1 MNNETNVMGTLPETA
16 PVERSA
22 ESSLQ
27 QRRAQK
33 AAQPK
38 PQPTQAQPQQ
48 APLGL
53 DARTEAV
60 LRRLVR
66 READG
71 AVKRLLARHR
81 PQDIAAAMEHLTWQE
96 QRKLYR
102 SIDDK
107 DYAATLLTYLSE
119 GSIREITRDMSEE
132 AVVDLLERVEPDD
145 ATDIVGNLDYSL
157 RAKVIGELQDD
168 PTGEEVKTLLAW
180 PKESAGGIMS
190 TTVFTRPVGSSCGAA
205 IAELQANHEQ
215 FEAIYYV
222 YVTDERDQLV
232 GVCSLRN
239 LLTHSPRTS
248 LDQVMTKDPITV
260 SPTTDQ
266 EEVARIV
273 ARYDLVAVPVIDEK
287 RRILGIVTVDD
298 VVDVIREEA
307 AEDMML
313 MAGVSDPYRERS
325 LLRQAAYRAG
335 WLFATIAGGI
345 LASEIVGLYQDTL
358 RAMAV
363 LAGFVPV
370 IMGSG
375 GNVGI
380 QSATL
385 AVRGLATGKVQV
397 GGALSFI
404 VREARVG
411 LLLGVIFALVLGI
424 YGIARYPSEPV
435 VALSVSTSVLCAMSL
450 ATLVGASLPL
460 GLQRMGADPAVA
472 TGPFVTTGVDVISIT
487 VYLSIAKLLLG
498 L

>member
-1 MNNETNVMGTLPETA
+1 VTTHETNVGN
-16 PVERSA
+16 
-22 ESSLQ
+22 Q
-27 QRRAQK
+27 
-33 AAQPK
+33 
-38 PQPTQAQPQQ
+38 
-48 APLGL
+48 GL
-53 DARTEAV
+53 DARTEAL

-66 READG
+66 REAEG
-71 AVKRLLARHR
+71 AVKRLLARYR

-107 DYAATLLTYLSE
+107 DYAAAVLTHLHEAAQSE
-119 GSIREITRDMSEE
+119 VTRDMSEE

-145 ATDIVGNLDYSL
+145 ATDIVGNLDEGL
-157 RAKVIGELQDD
+157 REKVVEELGDD
-168 PTGEEVKTLLAW
+168 ATGEEVKTLLAW
-180 PKESAGGIMS
+180 PRESAGGIMS
-190 TTVFTRPVGSSCGAA
+190 NMVFTRKMGTTCGQA

-222 YVTDERDQLV
+222 YVVDERDQLQ

-239 LLTHSPRTS
+239 LLTHAPRT
-248 LDQVMTKDPITV
+248 LLEKVMAREPISV

-273 ARYDLVAVPVIDEK
+273 ARYDLVAVPVVDER

-335 WLFATIAGGI
+335 WLGATVVGGI
-345 LASEIVGLYQDTL
+345 LASEIVGLYEHTL
-358 RAMAV
+358 TSMAI

-370 IMGSG
+370 ILGSG

-385 AVRGLATGKVQV
+385 AVRELATGRVQV
-397 GGALSFI
+397 GGATQFVL
-404 VREARVG
+404 REARIG
-411 LLLGVIFALVLGI
+411 LLLGLVFSVVLGGYALVRYSDEPMLG
-424 YGIARYPSEPV
+424 
-435 VALSVSTSVLCAMSL
+435 LSVATSVLCAMSL
-450 ATLVGASLPL
+450 ATLVGAALPL
-460 GLQRMGADPAVA
+460 ALQRGGIDPAIA
-472 TGPFVTTGVDVISIT
+472 TGPFVTTGVDIISIT